1 MLLSTQTTN
10 HISLFPKTA
19 NLFFGNRTDKNCEVA
34 KNSRIEASDYQSIK
48 ASCDYRNLRKQ
59 RVKEIKCVFV

>member
-1 MLLSTQTTN
+1 MLLSTQATN

-19 NLFFGNRTDKNCEVA
+19 NLFAGNRMDKNCVVV
-34 KNSRIEASDYQSIK
+34 KNSRIEATDYQSIK
-48 ASCDYRNLRKQ
+48 SSCDFRNLRIQ